1 MFIKKLAVHNFR
13 QLKDIEL
20 DLEEKTSILAGPNNS
35 GKTSLILLLERILKD
50 NSFDLKPNDYNIYD
64 QTKWIVDFTKI
75 LRKFTSSDD
84 DNRATLK
91 KCLIDSEKPVIL
103 PEIEVNLQID
113 YRMQDDLTNFANY
126 LLDLDVSQCS
136 FYFKYRIE
144 LDRLK
149 FIEALMN
156 QIKTINHAI
165 EALDKESKMAEKEA
179 CKKDNQAE
187 AVGVTS
193 NSDGSTASKTA
204 TKVTDSEDEQHTKSQ
219 KRHRSM
225 LLAKILM
232 KLYCQCCQPRIYYC
246 DSAFEQLEKIQNQND
261 FHHLFNFKYIPAA
274 RLTEEQSRSNRSL
287 SNELVAFANNDDD
300 WNSMMDG
307 VTETL
312 YNTVSEKNA
321 SINGES
327 IQVLSNVLRAVGN
340 SNGQHLGDVQ
350 LDVDVDKAEIQSL
363 VGRTTRAQYLVRG
376 TGESSSL
383 NYVLNET
390 SQGLGYSNLVYLDT
404 EIEAFIRDRKTQ
416 ENQQKV
422 NLLVVE
428 EPESHMH
435 PQMQNVFAKELISRY
450 DEDGLQGLITT
461 HSTEIVREVKVSSL
475 RVLREETLFNSKL
488 CDLQKSISETN
499 DLLDEVGLNA
509 EGFFKFVGIADL
521 IFADYAI
528 LFEGDTERLYLKH
541 LIQTD
546 SQFRNLKNQYI
557 AYVQVGGA
565 YAFKFEKVLEALQ
578 IKSLILTDA
587 DYKKTVKSKADL
599 VATDCQTTNA
609 TLKHFYREDR
619 HADTVPSMND
629 IFEWFEIINQAD
641 KSKTKGKVVATVEKR
656 KLNGE
661 CENHDLVLLTCQ
673 SESDKYT
680 RTLEAAMLTRLFGLD
695 AFYQFTR
702 EELQAKQERSGLAF
716 PIPTPKEKSAKG
728 KVDDSGDD
736 GNADADKR
744 AITLIDVL
752 NSSAMK
758 KTDFMYSVI
767 MKQYAGNMV
776 PHYIEEGLKWLI
788 LD

>member
-35 GKTSLILLLERILKD
+35 GKTSLILLLERILED

-64 QTKWIVDFTKI
+64 QTRWIVDFTKI
-75 LRKFTSSDD
+75 LRKFTSSDE
-84 DNRATLK
+84 DNRAILK
-91 KCLIDSEKPVIL
+91 KYLIDSATPVIL
-103 PEIEVNLQID
+103 PEIDVNLQID
-113 YRMQDDLTNFANY
+113 YQMQDDLTNFANY
-126 LLDLDVSQCS
+126 LLDLDMSKCS

-149 FIEALMN
+149 FIETLID
-156 QIKTINHAI
+156 QYSTIHHAI
-165 EALDKESKMAEKEA
+165 EALDKEDENETSGKN
-179 CKKDNQAE
+179 NQAGTMK
-187 AVGVTS
+187 ATS
-193 NSDGSTASKTA
+193 QVDMDTASKTA
-204 TKVTDSEDEQHTKSQ
+204 TNVSQGVTDSEGKQHNKPKKQ
-219 KRHRSM
+219 HRSM

-232 KLYCQCCQPRIYYC
+232 KLYCQCCQSRTYYC
-246 DSAFEQLEKIQNQND
+246 DSKFEQLEKIQNQND
-261 FHHLFNFKYIPAA
+261 FHRLFNFKYIPAA

-287 SNELVAFANNDDD
+287 SNQLVAFANSDDD

-312 YNTVSEKNA
+312 YNTVSENN
-321 SINGES
+321 SSVNRES
-327 IQVLSNVLRAVGN
+327 TEVLSNVLKAVGN

-350 LDVDVDKAEIQSL
+350 LEVDVDKTEIQSL
-363 VGRTTRAQYLVRG
+363 VGRTTRAQYLVEG
-376 TGESSSL
+376 TGVSSSL

-404 EIEAFIRDRKTQ
+404 EIEAFIRDRKSP

-488 CDLQKSISETN
+488 CDLDKSISDTN
-499 DLLDEVGLNA
+499 KLLDDVGLNA
-509 EGFFKFVGIADL
+509 EGFFKFIGIADL

-546 SQFRNLKNQYI
+546 SKFEKLKNQYI

-565 YAFKFEKVLEALQ
+565 YAFKFEKILETLQ
-578 IKSLILTDA
+578 VKSLILTDA
-587 DYKKTVKSKADL
+587 DYAKSVKSEADL
-599 VATDCQTTNA
+599 KVEETTNE
-609 TLKHFYREDR
+609 TLKYFYKEDSGN
-619 HADTVPSMND
+619 HNTEPSIND
-629 IFEWFEIINQAD
+629 IFEWFGTINQLD
-641 KSKTKGKVVATVEKR
+641 KLSTKGKVVANVEKH

-661 CENHDLVLLTCQ
+661 CKNRDLVLLTCQ
-673 SESDKYT
+673 SKSDKYT
-680 RTLEAAMLTRLFGLD
+680 RTLEAAMLTRLFDLEP
-695 AFYQFTR
+695 FHEFTR
-702 EELQAKQERSGLAF
+702 EELKDKREKYGLAF
-716 PIPTPKEKSAKG
+716 PIPTFKKKGDEEKT
-728 KVDDSGDD
+728 DDSSDESQ
-736 GNADADKR
+736 NDANQR
-744 AITLIDVL
+744 MITLIDIL

-767 MKQYAGNMV
+767 MKKRAAKMV
-776 PHYIEEGLKWLI
+776 PHYIEEGLKWLM